1 MALPFCSL
9 KVAQLKAFSD
19 VHMLRKHE
27 SLIKDTS
34 LRNMT
39 EFSTILFFSPLFFL
53 SLSVHLKCVPAAL
66 FPRVC
71 CSSFCVRT
79 AYMKRAFLFSQLD
92 RSHSAAVS
100 NDVIQLTDSEML

>member
-27 SLIKDTS
+27 SLIKDKS

-39 EFSTILFFSPLFFL
+39 EFSTLLFFL